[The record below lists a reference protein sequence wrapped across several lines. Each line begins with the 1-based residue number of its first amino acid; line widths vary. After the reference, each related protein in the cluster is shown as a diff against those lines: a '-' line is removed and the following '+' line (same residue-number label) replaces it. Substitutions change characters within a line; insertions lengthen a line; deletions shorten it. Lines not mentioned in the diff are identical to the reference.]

1 MQKWLGYLSKERRM
15 VRRKGVEAVLMA
27 VLWTG
32 MVLMSVL
39 WGAAAGRMEQVSAAA
54 LEGAEAAVRLCL
66 SMAGPLCLW
75 SGVMEVMKQ
84 SGLGEGLSRLLRP
97 VLLRLYPRLR
107 EDRDTLT
114 ALSANVSANLLGLG
128 SAATPMGIQAAE
140 GMAKRSAPGQ
150 ASDEMCLLI
159 VCNSASIQ
167 LLPTTVAAVRGAE
180 GCARPFDILPAV
192 WLASGLALAAGI
204 AACKIL
210 ARLWRD

>member
-1 MQKWLGYLSKERRM
+1 
-15 VRRKGVEAVLMA
+15 MA

-128 SAATPMGIQAAE
+128 SAATPMGIQAAK

-167 LLPTTVAAVRGAE
+167 LLPTTVASIRSAYGSA
-180 GCARPFDILPAV
+180 APFDILPAV
-192 WLASGLALAAGI
+192 WVSSLASVTVGLLT
-204 AACKIL
+204 
-210 ARLWRD
+210 ARFLSRRKRGHL